1 MKFRERKDIMKKKIC
16 CLCKK
21 EMHEFG
27 NNPYPL
33 KETGSCCNVCNY
45 TKVIPARIKKA
56 NELRTKSK

>member
-1 MKFRERKDIMKKKIC
+1 MKNKIC

-21 EMHEFG
+21 EMYEFG

-45 TKVIPARIKKA
+45 TKVIPARIKRS
-56 NELRTKSK
+56 NELRTKNK